1 MSMQQ
6 MVASI
11 QQIQSTLTSLSMGV
25 PPIPTGA
32 SSADFDQIVASM
44 TPSVSA
50 SVSSSTSTP
59 TLATPAEST
68 TAASASSAATGAAG
82 SSTSGSVTG
91 ADVVADAKKYIGVPY
106 VLGGE
111 STSGMDCSG
120 LVQKVYKDEGVTLPR
135 LVHEQKLMGTAVP
148 SLAQA
153 KPGDLIVF
161 KGGGHIAIY
170 AGNDTVIHAPYPG
183 RTVSEQKLWVGDS
196 GIETIRRIVP
206 ATSTAAPAALKSAP
220 PTPAAEL
227 ATPVPTSTVPTSTVP
242 TSSLPTASTLTSALT
257 APTPTASALDAFL
270 SSISNGMSTD
280 SVAEFLATQ
289 EAQMEQSQL

>member
-1 MSMQQ
+1 MTMEQ

-11 QQIQSTLTSLSMGV
+11 QQIQSTLSSLSRGV
-25 PPIPTGA
+25 PPTPTGA
-32 SSADFDQIVASM
+32 SSAGFDQIVAAM
-44 TPSVSA
+44 TPSVSTVTSA
-50 SVSSSTSTP
+50 STPMSTP
-59 TLATPAEST
+59 TAQSTSAAATAATS
-68 TAASASSAATGAAG
+68 ASASTSPATGTTG
-82 SSTSGSVTG
+82 GSVTG
-91 ADVVADAKKYIGVPY
+91 ADIVADAKKYIGVPY

-135 LVHEQKLMGTAVP
+135 LVHEQKLDGTAVP

-153 KPGDLIVF
+153 QPGDLIVF

-206 ATSTAAPAALKSAP
+206 TTSAAPASNAAPASTSLKSAAP
-220 PTPAAEL
+220 KPVAAAPFAAAPFASAPT
-227 ATPVPTSTVPTSTVP
+227 
-242 TSSLPTASTLTSALT
+242 TSAPSSQ
-257 APTPTASALDAFL
+257 APAIGTVDAFL
-270 SSISNGMSTD
+270 SSMSNGISTD

>member
-11 QQIQSTLTSLSMGV
+11 QQIQSTLSSLSMGV
-25 PPIPTGA
+25 PPIPAGA

-44 TPSVSA
+44 TPSASA
-50 SVSSSTSTP
+50 SVSSLTSTP
-59 TLATPAEST
+59 TSTESAAPA
-68 TAASASSAATGAAG
+68 TAASASSAAIGTAG
-82 SSTSGSVTG
+82 SSASGSVTG

-206 ATSTAAPAALKSAP
+206 ATSTAAPAALSSAA
-220 PTPAAEL
+220 PTPAASEL
-227 ATPVPTSTVPTSTVP
+227 ATPVPTS
-242 TSSLPTASTLTSALT
+242 ALT
-257 APTPTASALDAFL
+257 TQPSAASALDAFL

>member
-1 MSMQQ
+1 MTMEQ

-11 QQIQSTLTSLSMGV
+11 QQIQSTLSSLSRGV

-32 SSADFDQIVASM
+32 SSAGFDQIVAAM
-44 TPSVSA
+44 TPSVSTVT
-50 SVSSSTSTP
+50 SISTPTSTSTAQ
-59 TLATPAEST
+59 ATSAATS
-68 TAASASSAATGAAG
+68 ASASTSAATGTTG
-82 SSTSGSVTG
+82 SSVTG
-91 ADVVADAKKYIGVPY
+91 AEIVADAKKYIGVPY

-135 LVHEQKLMGTAVP
+135 LVHEQKLDGTAVP

-206 ATSTAAPAALKSAP
+206 TTSAAPASTAASASTVLKPAAAPIASAP
-220 PTPAAEL
+220 TSQVPAIG
-227 ATPVPTSTVPTSTVP
+227 TV
-242 TSSLPTASTLTSALT
+242 
-257 APTPTASALDAFL
+257 DAFL
-270 SSISNGMSTD
+270 SSMSNDISTD
-280 SVAEFLATQ
+280 SVAEFLAAQ

>member
-1 MSMQQ
+1 MTMEQ

-11 QQIQSTLTSLSMGV
+11 QQIQSTLSSLSRGV
-25 PPIPTGA
+25 PPTPTGA
-32 SSADFDQIVASM
+32 SSAGFDQIVASM

-50 SVSSSTSTP
+50 VTSMSTPTSTSTAQ
-59 TLATPAEST
+59 ATSA
-68 TAASASSAATGAAG
+68 AASAATTASASTSAATGTTG
-82 SSTSGSVTG
+82 GSVTG
-91 ADVVADAKKYIGVPY
+91 AEIVADAKKYIGVPY
-106 VLGGE
+106 VLDGE

-120 LVQKVYKDEGVTLPR
+120 LVQKVYKDEGVNLPR
-135 LVHEQKLMGTAVP
+135 QVHTQKLEGTAVP

-153 KPGDLIVF
+153 QPGDLIVF

-206 ATSTAAPAALKSAP
+206 ATSTASAPAVSR
-220 PTPAAEL
+220 PATEL
-227 ATPVPTSTVPTSTVP
+227 AAPAP
-242 TSSLPTASTLTSALT
+242 TSSAPTSSALT
-257 APTPTASALDAFL
+257 ASAPATSAIDAFL
-270 SSISNGMSTD
+270 SSISNGSSTD